1 MHERGTLF
9 CHYPDHPCL
18 VKNNNFN
25 TVLLYYTTDKDSAT
39 LCDDDGIR
47 LHHALVYSVI
57 PAGFFFLLCIVLII
71 VICVIVYI
79 NSQNFKKDTH
89 CIENFIRHIFENTEV
104 RQPPG
109 SIPSGAQVRAQNNPP
124 PADDKGED
132 AAGSS
137 GAPSPEQKL
146 GNREFH
152 SRENQQKSQMAQ
164 QRATPTPTQRTLSTA
179 SMNATGSNSGAT
191 SVRDHENGGE
201 DDTDT
206 GVGTPLLTQQ
216 QSVVSS
222 KSKSAHRDNP
232 VYYLVKKSMKDA
244 KFPERRYRRLKEK
257 LRSTC
262 EKCKKEQ

>member
-1 MHERGTLF
+1 M
-9 CHYPDHPCL
+9 
-18 VKNNNFN
+18 VKTNNNFN
-25 TVLLYYTTDKDSAT
+25 TLFSYYYTTDKDSAT

-79 NSQNFKKDTH
+79 NSQNFKKETH

-104 RQPPG
+104 RQPPIAG
-109 SIPSGAQVRAQNNPP
+109 DLQPPSSIPSGAQVRAQNNPP
-124 PADDKGED
+124 PTDDKGED
-132 AAGSS
+132 TAGSS
-137 GAPSPEQKL
+137 GATSPEQKL

-179 SMNATGSNSGAT
+179 SVNATGSNSGAT
-191 SVRDHENGGE
+191 SVRDHENRGE

-206 GVGTPLLTQQ
+206 GVGTPLLAQQ
-216 QSVVSS
+216 QSVVSP

-262 EKCKKEQ
+262 EKYKKEQ